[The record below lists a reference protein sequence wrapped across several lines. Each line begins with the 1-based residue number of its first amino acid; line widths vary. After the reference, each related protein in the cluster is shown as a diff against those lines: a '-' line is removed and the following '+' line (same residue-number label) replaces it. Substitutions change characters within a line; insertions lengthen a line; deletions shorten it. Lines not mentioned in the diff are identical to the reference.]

1 MLILETIYLIVSSL
15 LFYPVGKVFF
25 RNLDFVVQVFFG
37 LLITGIL
44 LSFTARFFPSYSR
57 EILAFTS
64 FSFTAILLKNYKHDI
79 AFSLLGFID
88 FLHNNLKKFL
98 KFFVIFL
105 IFSVLLREFSPLFF
119 LFESHD
125 VHIFGPTIEVFNADY
140 IGNIRNPITFPL
152 ELSAYHILPGIFLG
166 VANFLNPS
174 IDLITLINAKFILFS
189 FFLSYG
195 FFKVLDYFNFSFFSI
210 TAGLGLL
217 FFFKETIGYNLS
229 ISSYLYQLVLIFVA
243 IILFELEATPN
254 NKTLQEAFIALLM
267 MMLCVKIPIFYV
279 IIPSLLYLFFQNP
292 KLFFGPRLFS
302 IAALCFLSLLTIV
315 LIPQSPQIAE
325 ITKYSIMNILDYDSA
340 RSLAGLWFVEN
351 RFLELFNFLNIYF
364 SEIQIFHQSLASYL
378 NLAIK
383 ISYIAIFYFGLSFFA
398 LKFFKPSASKQ
409 ALKIYLIS
417 AIFGWFFIRNNGNL
431 DQQNHLFFNISILSL
446 MLFFRAIPSIQ
457 NFLNFNVMNILIVII
472 FTFALTDIKNFIDPK
487 LSGDSTSYRNINSI
501 TLKNFK
507 NLSPQID
514 GDRLIINSEVPF
526 WKHALISQMHGK
538 RIYHEDLV
546 NNNIDFNG
554 YHLSQYKL
562 QEAPF

>member
-1 MLILETIYLIVSSL
+1 MLILETIYLILSSL
-15 LFYPVGKVFF
+15 LFYPVGRVFF
-25 RNLDFVVQVFFG
+25 RNLDFVVQFFFG
-37 LLITGIL
+37 LLIASIL
-44 LSFTARFFPSYSR
+44 LSFTARFSPSFSR

-64 FSFTAILLKNYKHDI
+64 FTFTAVLFKNYKHDI
-79 AFSLLGFID
+79 AFLISDFIN
-88 FLHNNLKKFL
+88 FLSDNLKKIL
-98 KFFVIFL
+98 KFFAIFL
-105 IFSVLLREFSPLFF
+105 IFTFLLREFSPLFY

-140 IGNIRNPITFPL
+140 LGNIRNPITFPL

-174 IDLITLINAKFILFS
+174 IDLVTLINAKFILIS
-189 FFLSYG
+189 FFFSYG

-210 TAGLGLL
+210 AAGLILL

-229 ISSYLYQLVLIFVA
+229 ISSYLYQLVLMFVA
-243 IILFELEATPN
+243 IIFFELDATPN
-254 NKTLQEAFIALLM
+254 NQTLQEAFIALLM
-267 MMLCVKIPIFYV
+267 MMLCIKIPIFYV

-292 KLFFGPRLFS
+292 KLFFKPRLFS

-351 RFLELFNFLNIYF
+351 RFLGLFNFLNIYF
-364 SEIQIFHQSLASYL
+364 LEIQIFHQSLASYL

-383 ISYIAIFYFGLSFFA
+383 VSYILIFYFGLSFFA
-398 LKFFKPSASKQ
+398 LKFFKPSVSKQ
-409 ALKIYLIS
+409 ALKIYIIS

-446 MLFFRAIPSIQ
+446 MLFFRVIPSIQ
-457 NFLNFNVMNILIVII
+457 NFLNFNAINVLVVII
-472 FTFALTDIKNFIDPK
+472 FTFALTDVNNFVDPR
-487 LSGDSTSYRNINSI
+487 LSGDSTSYRKINSI
-501 TLKNFK
+501 TFKNFK

-514 GDRLIINSEVPF
+514 GDRLIIDPDIPF

-538 RIYHEDLV
+538 RIYHDDLV
-546 NNNIDFNG
+546 INNINFNG
-554 YHLSQYKL
+554 YHLSQYTL
-562 QEAPF
+562 EEDPY